1 MYGHENLYRV
11 IEESK
16 DQRGFVKPPHQDGY
30 DSENSDKVK
39 ELFNKMITK
48 EDELG
53 ENNLL
58 AIEENL
64 YQDDLIGY
72 GLTPSAIKYDQ

>member
-1 MYGHENLYRV
+1 V

-16 DQRGFVKPPHQDGY
+16 DQRGFVKPQPDGY
-30 DSENSDKVK
+30 ESENSDKIK

-48 EDELG
+48 EDEQG
-53 ENNLL
+53 EHDLL
-58 AIEENL
+58 MIEENH
-64 YQDDLIGY
+64 YQEDLLGH

>member
-1 MYGHENLYRV
+1 
-11 IEESK
+11 
-16 DQRGFVKPPHQDGY
+16 
-30 DSENSDKVK
+30 
-39 ELFNKMITK
+39 MITK
-48 EDELG
+48 EDEQG

-58 AIEENL
+58 VMEENL